1 MTYQTIETTSLTNKA
16 DSNLPKE
23 ESKSSHRTWLGVVA
37 AALLLGGGT
46 MLASSSSSSSSSNT
60 NGTIRS
66 NSVEGSL
73 VDVGDCPTT
82 AGSTYLQ
89 TVSDPPK
96 PENRMCKPC
105 CYDSMT
111 KCKSKGATSCY
122 QHHPST
128 PQCCIYPAK
137 IFHQPFSDHKDV
149 ECCHAF

>member
-1 MTYQTIETTSLTNKA
+1 MTYHTIETTSLTNEA

-46 MLASSSSSSSSSNT
+46 MLASSSSLSSSSNI

-122 QHHPST
+122 PGAIPNS
-128 PQCCIYPAK
+128 QCCSYPAK
-137 IFHQPFSDHKDV
+137 RFYQPFSDDKEV
-149 ECCHAF
+149 ECCHTF